1 MAPLSAEGPEPQRL
15 DGWALEVQQLRFQ
28 LWRHSLHKRR
38 SWVQTSIEVL
48 SPVFIML
55 ALVAAYQ
62 LSELEVWPEH
72 IYADDTQVL
81 LVNASAT
88 LVTAV
93 KSEGV
98 IECMV
103 GALGKV
109 DLPAVDSAVYAK
121 AVLEFQ
127 ARAGPGDPSQGFAW
141 PGRHLMQGTF
151 YTNANLKSNQNTTS
165 PDLISLLTSLLRAYG
180 IDPATLPDL
189 LAGLLAGSG
198 LGSGSGPPNLLELI
212 ALLEP
217 LLQSL
222 EPLLQSAGYSLPGAG
237 FSFGGGNSSGQPLDP
252 DSQAIVDALSQTF
265 VAAVTLAAS
274 NPQFQADFSDC
285 AYRAALVIPQAV
297 ASVFNLYLNIN
308 GPLPAITFDEFVML
322 TKAIELVLPRDS
334 DIQKALDLFKRDF
347 GMNWLGNLVGLGK
360 LAFVPATPEVYAF
373 VDYMSKSHVF
383 FDDVFLGVF
392 NHVSDLEAMAQEG
405 YRFWAVVQFDKGP
418 SRAND
423 AGTDYTIR
431 MALPETP
438 ETFVAVEKFDHWISK
453 RYKMYFT
460 SGFFSLEAAINNYV
474 LGNSPELEASLV
486 FPRQSGHG
494 LNNDSYATQDNGT
507 YSTQAYNIW
516 FGAFPKGE
524 FTFNKFYQAVG
535 PMLGLLLCLSILFP
549 LAMFIRGIVE
559 EKEMKLREVLYIMGL
574 RSWVLYASWL
584 ITYLVI
590 FTMLSFLIVIVTGS
604 SFLAASSK
612 SLLMAYFVLFSI
624 AELCFGVMISTL
636 FNSAKV
642 AAIVGPLA
650 HFAFTM
656 PRYIFTRTGSPQYIS
671 AKIAT
676 SLLAPSAFTFGA
688 DLIAKYEDSGSG
700 LQWIHLWADPYP
712 FGGTML
718 MLVLDA
724 FIYLALAWYLD
735 KVVSSGYGSSLPFY
749 FPLDPRHWKR
759 VAANRSRDAV
769 NRRRRQL
776 HSHATTTATAASN
789 DNTSIALVSS
799 PMHHSAFVDS
809 SDGGLAQQQQQDP
822 SETNSLLAQ
831 QQQQQQRLGGMS
843 HQEMTHGV
851 MIHQGSSAG
860 GWAGAGASAEGEGAV
875 EMSGLHMRYPN
886 GVVAVHSLSL
896 SMATGQITGL
906 LGHNGAGKS
915 TTVAMLTGLV
925 MPTSG
930 DVTIAGCSIVHDTV
944 AARASLGIC
953 PQQNV
958 MLDYMSVLEHLML
971 LASVKGVPGAQ
982 CMALALEMSVI
993 IGLPN
998 DRATLSKNLSGGM
1011 KRKLQVGMA
1020 LIGGSKVVLLDEPTS
1035 GMDPTARR
1043 SLWSLLRSVKAGR
1056 ALLLT
1061 THYMDEADILCDKVA
1076 ILAGGR
1082 LCCCGSP
1089 LALKESYGNGYT
1101 LTVTKAATAGYVTSE
1116 VEAAVRAHVPTA
1128 QLVRAAAAEIIIRL
1142 PLDAAHRFPSMFD
1155 HLEINSEALG
1165 IAQLG
1170 VAMPTMEEVFLRA
1183 TDEAADK
1190 PYDLHATST
1199 MTQQDLAS
1207 ATDAASHTAPP
1218 SAPTAPHPAPA
1229 VQAAVRHADGSG
1241 GGRAVSAA
1249 AVAPPPRQD
1258 EPAVM
1263 SVMDGHAAP
1272 GGTEMADLLH
1282 SDAGVGSRYQQ
1293 LQGRESRSSRA
1304 SSAAVDPFLASP
1316 LGQHSGGSGGGTA
1329 SGGHPLLYARDNVQQ
1344 QQQPQPPLPPQPPA
1358 LMPQPPQPPQPTQQQ
1373 QHDATPFASTSRP
1386 GPVAEGVGRQRG
1398 LDRGP
1403 ASDPNPNPKYESFG
1417 VAGSGA
1423 SGGGGGGH
1431 RSPEWDSAAHAA
1443 PAAGPHMWRCFK
1455 QMFVK
1460 RRCISL
1466 RDWKAL
1472 LFLFLLPVAAVALTL
1487 TILTINV
1494 DPTGPSLILSMH
1506 SIEQFSP
1513 IPLSNNP
1520 APSIISGCIQPTGFA
1535 AKEVAQTI
1543 YNGWVPKYQGVEL
1556 CPNGLYFLDVNSST
1570 DSYSMSEWLLG
1581 QFYEGTAP
1589 QYGAVVFDDPSVL
1602 SLSPFIGQLSIN
1614 ASLDLQAVLNATFQ
1628 TVDIANL
1635 TQYVFALGALPGGIP
1650 AVFNQLVQSIDP
1662 TQLLMIVQNFI
1673 NSLSSSSSGSAS
1685 VSGSGRH
1692 LLQGNSSATPPTPT
1706 PTPTP
1711 PPNPLAP
1718 NTPPPNP
1725 SPAAASSPPSLP
1737 SPSAGSPGNP
1747 PTATP
1752 PGAPSPP
1759 PSSPTGSPSS
1769 PTGSPS
1775 PPPSSPTSS
1784 SPGGSGAM
1792 SSETLGLLLGLA
1804 PQLLPLL
1811 GTPQAQAV
1819 GRGLLL
1825 RFQSPP
1831 VTLLFNGSSFHSTMA
1846 LFTDLQQALANVNA
1860 SVLVGLNDT
1869 QVQAMARSEWRSNRL
1884 LRVTNHPLPLTKRD
1898 SAALDSF
1905 LTILAA
1911 VAVLVPFCYLSGAYA
1926 VSPVSETTSGS
1937 KAMQLGSGCPRFAY
1951 WGGSYAWDLATHL
1964 VVTLLSIATFAAFDD
1979 QAVIGSW
1986 DRCLGTF
1993 LLIFGYGAGVIPL
2006 SYCYSFGYTSPSTA
2020 QVSVSAVNFVLGF
2033 MFVVGSQTMAN
2044 IPQSKAFQRV
2054 AVHFCRLLPPFNLGE
2069 GLINLSTYNLLQTL
2083 AGDVASVTTDSNGSP
2098 KKTPVYDELIPSKT
2112 IAASI
2117 RIPHSAFAWK
2127 VVGRSLAALYGE
2139 AIFFFLLAVAI
2150 DKLRTDARW
2159 SESLSALLRNARL
2172 TLTAHALSIAPY
2184 PRRPPPPLPHP
2195 PPGRHR
2201 PSAPAAG
2208 RRRREEDRD
2217 PVSEDEGHTRL
2228 LSLARASS
2236 SGMLPSTDQQMVS
2249 MGGGGGTGSGSS
2261 AGGFGGGGPTR
2272 TQLLSRSSARWE
2284 VWEGVGRGGGGGGA
2298 GASSRGSS
2306 HLLDGAVGGVAGEN
2320 PDVAGERARLDRE
2333 GVADSEAIAIRH
2345 LCKVYPTSPPKVAVH
2360 DLSLG
2365 VPQGQRFGFLG
2376 ANGAG
2381 KSTTLSIISGQQTAS
2396 SGDALVTGYSVSW
2409 QHDAAQHR
2417 IGYCPQIDPLL
2428 EHMSAREQLHMF
2440 ARIKGVP
2447 EAGVVPGV
2455 ASLLQRVGLPASM
2468 ADRASGTL
2476 SGGNKRKVAL
2486 AIALS
2491 GRPAAVLL
2499 DEPSSG
2505 MDPGARRLMW
2515 EAILRATQPG
2525 PATGPLGIAM
2535 LLTTHYMEECEA
2547 LCERVGIMNKGR
2559 LVCLGSPQHLKST
2572 FGGAYRLEIH
2582 GPEGR
2587 EATAAI
2593 CRVVGEAFPGAG
2605 LEEDH
2610 FGHLKFAL
2618 PAEGLSLARVFKVL
2632 ESSKA
2637 SLGVSAYAVSQP
2649 TLEQVFLAVVGHGLS
2664 GEGDAGGD
2672 AP

>member
-1 MAPLSAEGPEPQRL
+1 MSRSA
-15 DGWALEVQQLRFQ
+15 W
-28 LWRHSLHKRR
+28 
-38 SWVQTSIEVL
+38 
-48 SPVFIML
+48 
-55 ALVAAYQ
+55 
-62 LSELEVWPEH
+62 
-72 IYADDTQVL
+72 
-81 LVNASAT
+81 
-88 LVTAV
+88 
-93 KSEGV
+93 
-98 IECMV
+98 
-103 GALGKV
+103 
-109 DLPAVDSAVYAK
+109 
-121 AVLEFQ
+121 
-127 ARAGPGDPSQGFAW
+127 
-141 PGRHLMQGTF
+141 
-151 YTNANLKSNQNTTS
+151 
-165 PDLISLLTSLLRAYG
+165 
-180 IDPATLPDL
+180 
-189 LAGLLAGSG
+189 
-198 LGSGSGPPNLLELI
+198 
-212 ALLEP
+212 
-217 LLQSL
+217 
-222 EPLLQSAGYSLPGAG
+222 
-237 FSFGGGNSSGQPLDP
+237 
-252 DSQAIVDALSQTF
+252 
-265 VAAVTLAAS
+265 
-274 NPQFQADFSDC
+274 
-285 AYRAALVIPQAV
+285 RAA
-297 ASVFNLYLNIN
+297 
-308 GPLPAITFDEFVML
+308 G
-322 TKAIELVLPRDS
+322 
-334 DIQKALDLFKRDF
+334 
-347 GMNWLGNLVGLGK
+347 
-360 LAFVPATPEVYAF
+360 
-373 VDYMSKSHVF
+373 
-383 FDDVFLGVF
+383 
-392 NHVSDLEAMAQEG
+392 
-405 YRFWAVVQFDKGP
+405 
-418 SRAND
+418 
-423 AGTDYTIR
+423 
-431 MALPETP
+431 
-438 ETFVAVEKFDHWISK
+438 
-453 RYKMYFT
+453 
-460 SGFFSLEAAINNYV
+460 
-474 LGNSPELEASLV
+474 
-486 FPRQSGHG
+486 
-494 LNNDSYATQDNGT
+494 
-507 YSTQAYNIW
+507 
-516 FGAFPKGE
+516 
-524 FTFNKFYQAVG
+524 
-535 PMLGLLLCLSILFP
+535 
-549 LAMFIRGIVE
+549 RG
-559 EKEMKLREVLYIMGL
+559 
-574 RSWVLYASWL
+574 S
-584 ITYLVI
+584 
-590 FTMLSFLIVIVTGS
+590 
-604 SFLAASSK
+604 
-612 SLLMAYFVLFSI
+612 
-624 AELCFGVMISTL
+624 
-636 FNSAKV
+636 
-642 AAIVGPLA
+642 
-650 HFAFTM
+650 
-656 PRYIFTRTGSPQYIS
+656 
-671 AKIAT
+671 
-676 SLLAPSAFTFGA
+676 
-688 DLIAKYEDSGSG
+688 
-700 LQWIHLWADPYP
+700 
-712 FGGTML
+712 
-718 MLVLDA
+718 
-724 FIYLALAWYLD
+724 
-735 KVVSSGYGSSLPFY
+735 
-749 FPLDPRHWKR
+749 
-759 VAANRSRDAV
+759 
-769 NRRRRQL
+769 
-776 HSHATTTATAASN
+776 
-789 DNTSIALVSS
+789 
-799 PMHHSAFVDS
+799 
-809 SDGGLAQQQQQDP
+809 
-822 SETNSLLAQ
+822 
-831 QQQQQQRLGGMS
+831 
-843 HQEMTHGV
+843 
-851 MIHQGSSAG
+851 
-860 GWAGAGASAEGEGAV
+860 
-875 EMSGLHMRYPN
+875 
-886 GVVAVHSLSL
+886 
-896 SMATGQITGL
+896 
-906 LGHNGAGKS
+906 
-915 TTVAMLTGLV
+915 
-925 MPTSG
+925 
-930 DVTIAGCSIVHDTV
+930 
-944 AARASLGIC
+944 
-953 PQQNV
+953 
-958 MLDYMSVLEHLML
+958 
-971 LASVKGVPGAQ
+971 
-982 CMALALEMSVI
+982 
-993 IGLPN
+993 
-998 DRATLSKNLSGGM
+998 
-1011 KRKLQVGMA
+1011 
-1020 LIGGSKVVLLDEPTS
+1020 
-1035 GMDPTARR
+1035 
-1043 SLWSLLRSVKAGR
+1043 
-1056 ALLLT
+1056 
-1061 THYMDEADILCDKVA
+1061 
-1076 ILAGGR
+1076 
-1082 LCCCGSP
+1082 
-1089 LALKESYGNGYT
+1089 
-1101 LTVTKAATAGYVTSE
+1101 
-1116 VEAAVRAHVPTA
+1116 
-1128 QLVRAAAAEIIIRL
+1128 
-1142 PLDAAHRFPSMFD
+1142 
-1155 HLEINSEALG
+1155 
-1165 IAQLG
+1165 
-1170 VAMPTMEEVFLRA
+1170 
-1183 TDEAADK
+1183 
-1190 PYDLHATST
+1190 
-1199 MTQQDLAS
+1199 
-1207 ATDAASHTAPP
+1207 
-1218 SAPTAPHPAPA
+1218 
-1229 VQAAVRHADGSG
+1229 
-1241 GGRAVSAA
+1241 
-1249 AVAPPPRQD
+1249 
-1258 EPAVM
+1258 
-1263 SVMDGHAAP
+1263 
-1272 GGTEMADLLH
+1272 
-1282 SDAGVGSRYQQ
+1282 
-1293 LQGRESRSSRA
+1293 
-1304 SSAAVDPFLASP
+1304 
-1316 LGQHSGGSGGGTA
+1316 
-1329 SGGHPLLYARDNVQQ
+1329 
-1344 QQQPQPPLPPQPPA
+1344 
-1358 LMPQPPQPPQPTQQQ
+1358 
-1373 QHDATPFASTSRP
+1373 
-1386 GPVAEGVGRQRG
+1386 
-1398 LDRGP
+1398 
-1403 ASDPNPNPKYESFG
+1403 
-1417 VAGSGA
+1417 

-1431 RSPEWDSAAHAA
+1431 RSPEWDSAAHTA
-1443 PAAGPHMWRCFK
+1443 PAAGPHLWRCFK

-1487 TILTINV
+1487 TILTVNV

-1520 APSIISGCIQPTGFA
+1520 APSIISGCIEPTGFA

-1543 YNGWVPKYQGVEL
+1543 YNGWVPKYQGVEQ

-1635 TQYVFALGALPGGIP
+1635 TQYAFALGALPGGIP
-1650 AVFNQLVQSIDP
+1650 AVFNQLAQSIDP
-1662 TQLLMIVQNFI
+1662 TQLLMIVQNLI
-1673 NSLSSSSSGSAS
+1673 NSLSSSSSASASGSA
-1685 VSGSGRH
+1685 SGRH
-1692 LLQGNSSATPPTPT
+1692 LLQGNSSATPPTP
-1706 PTPTP
+1706 
-1711 PPNPLAP
+1711 PPNPSAP
-1718 NTPPPNP
+1718 NTPPPPNP
-1725 SPAAASSPPSLP
+1725 SPTASSPPPLP
-1737 SPSAGSPGNP
+1737 SPSVGSPTSPNPSPNLSPNLSPGLSPPVVTQSPSPNPSPSPSSPFQPSSPGSPPPGSPG
-1747 PTATP
+1747 TP

-1759 PSSPTGSPSS
+1759 TSSPPS
-1769 PTGSPS
+1769 
-1775 PPPSSPTSS
+1775 
-1784 SPGGSGAM
+1784 GSGAI
-1792 SSETLGLLLGLA
+1792 SSETLELLLGLA

-1811 GTPQAQAV
+1811 ATPQAQAV
-1819 GRGLLL
+1819 GRGLLQ

-1846 LFTDLQQALANVNA
+1846 LFTDLQQVLANVNA

-1869 QVQAMARSEWRSNRL
+1869 QVQALARSDWRSNRL

-1964 VVTLLSIATFAAFDD
+1964 IVTILSIATFAAFDD

-2044 IPQSKAFQRV
+2044 IPQSKAFQKV
-2054 AVHFCRLLPPFNLGE
+2054 AVHFCRLLPPFNLAWQPFNGKVILPVLLALPVDRICTE
-2069 GLINLSTYNLLQTL
+2069 SSNVRTLNNPICHTPTAPVSVHHSTPSPALNITPLPSASSPLPTIEPSPPPPPLS
-2083 AGDVASVTTDSNGSP
+2083 ASLSQ
-2098 KKTPVYDELIPSKT
+2098 
-2112 IAASI
+2112 
-2117 RIPHSAFAWK
+2117 

-2184 PRRPPPPLPHP
+2184 LRDGRRRPYLTHVTATLTSLRRYSPGSA
-2195 PPGRHR
+2195 PGRHR

-2272 TQLLSRSSARWE
+2272 TQLLSRSSGGDGGGGISLDYSDSE
-2284 VWEGVGRGGGGGGA
+2284 MGGVGGGGKGGGGGGA